1 MFNHDYPD
9 KETDTTSA
17 RFLRSQLEAMGLDTI
32 LQCTESL
39 EQSYTS
45 PVSYK
50 APTRDRSA
58 SDNTDFVFVIPVE
71 RQSANAFFFD
81 GLDSG
86 ADTENIT
93 LSGKF
98 ITDKDNNKLDTYAI
112 LNRNDVTAITTASYN
127 RTPPIICLVSDTFW
141 LFTSENGGTVEY
153 NTRETWNDL
162 FAKRYPEIYKRLM
175 DAYTSKYL

>member
-1 MFNHDYPD
+1 M
-9 KETDTTSA
+9 S
-17 RFLRSQLEAMGLDTI
+17 LDTI

-45 PVSYK
+45 PVSYL

-86 ADTENIT
+86 ADTKNIT

-98 ITDKDNNKLDTYAI
+98 ISDKDNHKLDVYSN
-112 LNRNDVTAITTASYN
+112 LNQNYNTTITTASYN
-127 RTPPIICLVSDTFW
+127 RTPPVICLVSDTFW
-141 LFTSENGGTVEY
+141 LFTSENGGSVEY

-162 FAKRYPEIYKRLM
+162 FVKRFPEIYKRLM
-175 DAYTSKYL
+175 DTYLSKYL

>member
-1 MFNHDYPD
+1 M
-9 KETDTTSA
+9 
-17 RFLRSQLEAMGLDTI
+17 RIDTI

-45 PVSYK
+45 PVSYQ
-50 APTRDRSA
+50 APARDRSA
-58 SDNTDFVFVIPVE
+58 SDNTYFVFVIPVE

-86 ADTENIT
+86 PDTENIT

-98 ITDKDNNKLDTYAI
+98 ITDKDNHKLDTYAI
-112 LNRNDVTAITTASYN
+112 LNRNDVTTITAASYN
-127 RTPPIICLVSDTFW
+127 RTPPLVCLVSDTFW

-162 FAKRYPEIYKRLM
+162 FSKRYPELYKRLM
-175 DAYTSKYL
+175 DVYTSKYL

>member
-1 MFNHDYPD
+1 
-9 KETDTTSA
+9 
-17 RFLRSQLEAMGLDTI
+17 
-32 LQCTESL
+32 
-39 EQSYTS
+39 
-45 PVSYK
+45 
-50 APTRDRSA
+50 
-58 SDNTDFVFVIPVE
+58 VFVIPVE

-86 ADTENIT
+86 PDTENIT

-98 ITDKDNNKLDTYAI
+98 ISDKDNHKLDTYAI
-112 LNRNDVTAITTASYN
+112 LNRNDVTDITTSSYN

-162 FAKRYPEIYKRLM
+162 FAKRYPEIYRRLM
-175 DAYTSKYL
+175 EIYTSKYL

>member
-1 MFNHDYPD
+1 MFNHNYPN

-17 RFLRSQLEAMGLDTI
+17 RFLRSQLEAMGLDII

-39 EQSYTS
+39 EQSYTT

-58 SDNTDFVFVIPVE
+58 SHNTDFVFVIPVE

-98 ITDKDNNKLDTYAI
+98 ITDKDNHKLDT
-112 LNRNDVTAITTASYN
+112 
-127 RTPPIICLVSDTFW
+127 
-141 LFTSENGGTVEY
+141 
-153 NTRETWNDL
+153 
-162 FAKRYPEIYKRLM
+162 
-175 DAYTSKYL
+175 

>member
-1 MFNHDYPD
+1 
-9 KETDTTSA
+9 
-17 RFLRSQLEAMGLDTI
+17 MGLDTI

-39 EQSYTS
+39 EQSYNS

-50 APTRDRSA
+50 SPTRDRSA
-58 SDNTDFVFVIPVE
+58 SDNTDFVFVIPLE

-86 ADTENIT
+86 FDTENIT

-112 LNRNDVTAITTASYN
+112 LNRNDVTAITTASCN
-127 RTPPIICLVSDTFW
+127 RTPPIVCLDSDTFW
-141 LFTSENGGTVEY
+141 LFTSANGGTVEY
-153 NTRETWNDL
+153 NT
-162 FAKRYPEIYKRLM
+162 
-175 DAYTSKYL
+175 

>member
-1 MFNHDYPD
+1 LLSSTFLKKRGCPAVSSFTILLDYPD

-17 RFLRSQLEAMGLDTI
+17 RFLRSQLEAMSLDTI

-45 PVSYK
+45 LVSYL

-98 ITDKDNNKLDTYAI
+98 ISDKDNHKLDVYAN
-112 LNRNDVTAITTASYN
+112 LNRNDNTTIIIVFYN
-127 RTPPIICLVSDTFW
+127 RKFV
-141 LFTSENGGTVEY
+141 
-153 NTRETWNDL
+153 
-162 FAKRYPEIYKRLM
+162 
-175 DAYTSKYL
+175 

>member
-1 MFNHDYPD
+1 LNNLSHHLSH
-9 KETDTTSA
+9 KT
-17 RFLRSQLEAMGLDTI
+17 
-32 LQCTESL
+32 
-39 EQSYTS
+39 
-45 PVSYK
+45 
-50 APTRDRSA
+50 PTRDRSA

-86 ADTENIT
+86 PDTENIT

-141 LFTSENGGTVEY
+141 LFTSKNGGTVEY

-175 DAYTSKYL
+175 DAYTSK